1 MPDRYIETMFNYRHI
16 PFLVLILLICGMKS
30 KAQTIY
36 SSEVST
42 LTAMVNGKWLSM
54 PVMRL
59 RSEDVLEIGFDQ
71 LSHEY
76 HRYRYHIQ
84 HCEAD
89 GTPSEDIFESDFLEG
104 FNDNYIE
111 DYVESINTNQ
121 LYTHYSVRIPNE
133 RCRLKMSGN
142 YLLTIMDED
151 NDDELILELPF
162 YIVEPLMTLGMEV
175 FTNTDATINKHHQQV
190 NMRLNYGSLR
200 VTNPERQIM
209 TIVRQNGLCTNSS
222 SRKGVI
228 PNMVLDKGLE
238 WIHNKNLVFEA
249 GNEYKKFEILDTDHP
264 SMGVER
270 ISWDGKQFNAW
281 VFTDEIYTNYLTDED
296 ANGAFLI
303 RNSDYTEI
311 DYTCEYMLV
320 HFTLK
325 APKSISTPV
334 IDGAWT
340 TDANRTKY
348 MMEWDGNLG
357 LWHVAIPLKMG
368 YYSYRYIIP
377 DINENFFQ
385 TENTYQGMVY
395 YKGVS
400 DRTWRLV
407 SFNEVAYPSRRT
419 VSPY

>member
-1 MPDRYIETMFNYRHI
+1 
-16 PFLVLILLICGMKS
+16 MKS

-151 NDDELILELPF
+151 NDDPKIL
-162 YIVEPLMTLGMEV
+162 
-175 FTNTDATINKHHQQV
+175 
-190 NMRLNYGSLR
+190 R
-200 VTNPERQIM
+200 
-209 TIVRQNGLCTNSS
+209 
-222 SRKGVI
+222 
-228 PNMVLDKGLE
+228 
-238 WIHNKNLVFEA
+238 NLA
-249 GNEYKKFEILDTDHP
+249 CRC
-264 SMGVER
+264 S
-270 ISWDGKQFNAW
+270 
-281 VFTDEIYTNYLTDED
+281 
-296 ANGAFLI
+296 
-303 RNSDYTEI
+303 
-311 DYTCEYMLV
+311 
-320 HFTLK
+320 
-325 APKSISTPV
+325 
-334 IDGAWT
+334 
-340 TDANRTKY
+340 
-348 MMEWDGNLG
+348 
-357 LWHVAIPLKMG
+357 
-368 YYSYRYIIP
+368 
-377 DINENFFQ
+377 
-385 TENTYQGMVY
+385 
-395 YKGVS
+395 
-400 DRTWRLV
+400 
-407 SFNEVAYPSRRT
+407 
-419 VSPY
+419 SPYAGISGSRLA